1 MLPGDQRSG
10 RYLRL
15 GVSLWV
21 DVNLLVIHR
30 RDDRPNLRGFDDTT
44 RVCPSVHFGCGEDDA
59 SGLGLRHQRSK
70 EEGEEYWGEALT
82 WKLDR
87 DQLKQGGYR
96 RRGER
101 VLVTVLCSSHRRH
114 LHPRIQLDLITWF
127 LP

>member
-1 MLPGDQRSG
+1 MIDPTFEALTIP
-10 RYLRL
+10 L
-15 GVSLWV
+15 GSAQACTS
-21 DVNLLVIHR
+21 DVVK
-30 RDDRPNLRGFDDTT
+30 TT
-44 RVCPSVHFGCGEDDA
+44 RGG
-59 SGLGLRHQRSK
+59 GLGLRHQRSK

-114 LHPRIQLDLITWF
+114 LHPSIQPDLITWF